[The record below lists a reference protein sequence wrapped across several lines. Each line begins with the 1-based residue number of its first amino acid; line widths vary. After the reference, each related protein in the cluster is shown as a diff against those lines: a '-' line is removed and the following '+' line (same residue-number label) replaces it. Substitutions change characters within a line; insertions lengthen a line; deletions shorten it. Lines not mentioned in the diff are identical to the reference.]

1 MDLATATI
9 HMLHNGV
16 DHGAG
21 EGHDMADMATSVA
34 SAATT
39 AMSMAMGTATAA
51 ADAAATT
58 AAQAMGGMGG
68 MSHGGMGGADPNA
81 CKISMLWNWNTINAC
96 FIARSWHIKTKGMF
110 AGSCIGIVCL
120 CIAIELVRRFQREYD
135 RYLLRRWLD
144 KSGQLAL
151 ANADGVVNPES
162 TYSDGTP
169 KSSAAS
175 VPVVNGQVT
184 YPVGAWTVMMNDPIF
199 PVLRSS
205 PNAAFY
211 TPSIF
216 SQLVRATLY
225 LFQYAG
231 AYFVMLLA
239 MYYNGY
245 IIICIF
251 IGGLLGN
258 FLFGADTFKPVTTAG
273 AGSGAINPQKTCCC

>member
-21 EGHDMADMATSVA
+21 EGHDMADMATSAV
-34 SAATT
+34 STV
-39 AMSMAMGTATAA
+39 MNMAMGTATAA

-58 AAQAMGGMGG
+58 GAMAMGGMGG
-68 MSHGGMGGADPNA
+68 MNHGGMGGGDPNA

-96 FIARSWHIKTKGMF
+96 FIARSWHVRTKGMF
-110 AGSCIGIVCL
+110 AGTCIGIVCL
-120 CIAIELVRRFQREYD
+120 GIAVEIVRRLQREYD

-144 KSGQLAL
+144 KSGQSAV
-151 ANADGVVNPES
+151 ASADVVNPE
-162 TYSDGTP
+162 TNYADGSG
-169 KSSAAS
+169 KSSTAS

-211 TPSIF
+211 TPSVF
-216 SQLVRATLY
+216 AQLVRATLY

-231 AYFVMLLA
+231 AYFIMLLA

-273 AGSGAINPQKTCCC
+273 TGSGSINPQKTCCC